1 MTLKHGI
8 IGRGREQMKGRSL
21 KAKLRTG
28 AVCFAVCV
36 SCPAWGQITQSL
48 GYTYTASALDTS
60 LSLDHSL
67 QGMELRVL
75 DFSFNQST
83 SYSLDTGLLGSYQGG
98 LDIND
103 DENFFG
109 NVSGVYGADTRSI
122 GAFVDNRFA
131 RDRFEVGLSASGN
144 LEWGKST
151 FGDEGLLDPDF
162 DILEFTDEE
171 LDAVV
176 WVRSHFLES
185 AYSLNVNQF
194 SIGRLKIR
202 PRSDGTV
209 GHSDFGGFAYSI
221 AGATGFSIAPKEE
234 DDDEFNFFLEES
246 NLSAEVPGG
255 DYGAGDG
262 ELVIAAGHDSD
273 GLTKLA
279 ALIFKRLE
287 PSDKVEFSID
297 ATGSLKHDSE
307 NSVAFDAASFRLGA
321 GFRPNENWTIDNAFL
336 VSVTEDF
343 IPLYSLDSSLDFQ
356 RFQSFSP
363 YVRFT
368 ASYSEGEGEFSLP
381 VGFSSTVYDKLQFA
395 AELSPAYST
404 ADQSYDVDATGSI
417 TLLGPSFAKEG
428 PESEF
433 SIATSASL
441 LTNELSVSLS
451 GRVNF

>member
-8 IGRGREQMKGRSL
+8 TDRGREQMKGRSL
-21 KAKLRTG
+21 KAKLRTS

-48 GYTYTASALDTS
+48 GYTYSASDFDTS
-60 LSLDHSL
+60 LSVDHSL
-67 QGMELRVL
+67 QGIELSVL

-103 DENFFG
+103 EENFFG
-109 NVSGVYGADTRSI
+109 NLSGVYGADSRSI
-122 GAFVDNRFA
+122 GAFADNRFA
-131 RDRFEVGLSASGN
+131 SDRFEVGLSASGN

-151 FGDEGLLDPDF
+151 FGDQGFLDPEFDF
-162 DILEFTDEE
+162 FEFTDEE

-185 AYSLNVNQF
+185 AYSLDVNQF
-194 SIGRLKIR
+194 SIGRLKVR
-202 PRSDGTV
+202 PQSDGTV
-209 GHSDFGGFAYSI
+209 GHSDFGGFTYSI

-234 DDDEFNFFLEES
+234 DDEFNFFFEES

-255 DYGAGDG
+255 NYGAGDG

-321 GFRPNENWTIDNAFL
+321 GFRPNENWTIENAFM
-336 VSVTEDF
+336 VSVIEDF
-343 IPLYSLDSSLDFQ
+343 IPLYSFDSSLDFQ
-356 RFQSFSP
+356 RFRSFSP

-368 ASYSEGEGEFSLP
+368 ASYSQGEGEFSLP
-381 VGFSSTVYDKLQFA
+381 VGFSSTIYDKLLFE

-404 ADQSYDVDATGSI
+404 FDQSYDIDATGSL
-417 TLLGPSFAKEG
+417 TLLGPSFGNEG

-433 SIATSASL
+433 AISTSASL